1 QRRRADLWPDGVD
14 VRPDRIRGPAAAP
27 WEPAARCSRA
37 RTDWICFRE
46 RRRPELRRDGHEAQ
60 ADRIRARQRRRAEL
74 WLDGADARPDR
85 IGGAAAAPWGPA
97 AQCSRARTDWICFR
111 ERRRA
116 ELRLDGADAG
126 PDRIRVGERRRAD
139 LRRDG
144 RVGRA
149 ERGGPAPRLRDPG
162 AGARCGMQRADLIAA
177 PTLDDEAGPPARR
190 GAWLRFIARDKKAL
204 AGLIVLAA
212 LSLAALFA
220 PLIAPHDPNDMMF
233 DMIGAPSFAH
243 PLGTDDLGRDLLS
256 RLIYGAR
263 ISLFVGVS
271 TVLIALIAGV
281 LLGVAA
287 GYFGGFVD
295 TIIMRYIDL
304 QWAFPN
310 FIIAVYLFAVSGTGL
325 STVIVAVSLAF
336 VDDFAR
342 IARGMVLTIKEEQ
355 YVAAARVVGA
365 SDWRIMWR
373 HILPNATAPLIVQA
387 TVSVSYAIL
396 AEAGLSFLGLGVE
409 ADTPTWG
416 LILADARS
424 FISRAWWL
432 GVFPGLFI
440 MITVLSINF
449 VGDALRDLLDV
460 REARDLAHA

>member
-1 QRRRADLWPDGVD
+1 M
-14 VRPDRIRGPAAAP
+14 
-27 WEPAARCSRA
+27 E
-37 RTDWICFRE
+37 
-46 RRRPELRRDGHEAQ
+46 
-60 ADRIRARQRRRAEL
+60 
-74 WLDGADARPDR
+74 
-85 IGGAAAAPWGPA
+85 
-97 AQCSRARTDWICFR
+97 
-111 ERRRA
+111 
-116 ELRLDGADAG
+116 
-126 PDRIRVGERRRAD
+126 
-139 LRRDG
+139 
-144 RVGRA
+144 
-149 ERGGPAPRLRDPG
+149 
-162 AGARCGMQRADLIAA
+162 RADLIGAA
-177 PTLDDEAGPPARR
+177 LQDPAAVPPARR
-190 GAWLRFIARDKKAL
+190 TSWLRFLARDKKAL
-204 AGLIVLAA
+204 AGLIVLTVMA
-212 LSLAALFA
+212 LAAILA
-220 PLIAPHDPNDMMF
+220 PVIAPYDPNGMLF
-233 DMIGAPSFAH
+233 DMIGAPSLAH

-263 ISLFVGVS
+263 VSLFVGVS
-271 TVLIALIAGV
+271 TVLLALIAGV
-281 LLGVAA
+281 LLGLAA
-287 GYFGGFVD
+287 GYLGGFVD

-310 FIIAVYLFAVSGTGL
+310 FIIAVYLVAVFGTGL
-325 STVIVAVSLAF
+325 SNVIVAVSLAF

-373 HILPNATAPLIVQA
+373 HILPNASAPIIVQA

-449 VGDALRDLLDV
+449 LGDALRDLLDV
-460 REARDLAHA
+460 RETKDIARS